1 MKRENT
7 PSDEIEMSWKKYE
20 FAKQDKLLTLA
31 RYKDKSPVENGLHI
45 PLFAAVKNLL
55 DSSTHSITK

>member
-1 MKRENT
+1 
-7 PSDEIEMSWKKYE
+7 MSWKKNE
-20 FAKQDKLLTLA
+20 FAKQDRLWTLA

-55 DSSTHSITK
+55 DSFTHSITK

>member
-1 MKRENT
+1 
-7 PSDEIEMSWKKYE
+7 MSWKKCE
-20 FAKQDKLLTLA
+20 FAKQDRLWTLA
-31 RYKDKSPVENGLHI
+31 WYKDKSPVENGLHI